1 VKEERKGKEGMV
13 IGTQVPS
20 GRSNAAYGTS
30 EGDLP
35 LIHKYFLT
43 VDLILRE

>member
-1 VKEERKGKEGMV
+1 MKEERNGKEGRARGM
-13 IGTQVPS
+13 QVSS
-20 GRSNAAYGTS
+20 GRSNATYGTC

-35 LIHKYFLT
+35 LIHKHFLT